1 MQAAAFLCGRQM
13 RNSALQ
19 NKINRR
25 IEMGW
30 FAWIILG
37 GIAGAIAKWIMP
49 GDGPGGLIVTILIG
63 IAGGLVGGYIG
74 TALGFGSVSGLNIP
88 SLLLAIGGA
97 SVLLFLYELIN
108 KK

>member
-1 MQAAAFLCGRQM
+1 MPQSGLRI
-13 RNSALQ
+13 NS
-19 NKINRR
+19 KRR
-25 IEMGW
+25 DGMGW

-49 GDGPGGLIVTILIG
+49 GEGPGGFIVTILIG
-63 IAGGLVGGYIG
+63 IGGGVVGGYIG
-74 TALGFGSVSGLNIP
+74 TVLGLGPVSGLNIP

-97 SVLLFLYELIN
+97 VGLLVIYEMLN

>member
-1 MQAAAFLCGRQM
+1 
-13 RNSALQ
+13 
-19 NKINRR
+19 
-25 IEMGW
+25 MGW

-49 GDGPGGLIVTILIG
+49 GEGPGGFIVTILIG
-63 IAGGLVGGYIG
+63 IGGGVVGGYIG
-74 TALGFGSVSGLNIP
+74 TVLGLGPVSGLNIP

-97 SVLLFLYELIN
+97 VGLLVIYEMLN

>member
-1 MQAAAFLCGRQM
+1 M
-13 RNSALQ
+13 RNSGLR
-19 NKINRR
+19 KIINGR
-25 IEMGW
+25 IRMGW

-49 GDGPGGLIVTILIG
+49 GDGPGGFIVTILIG
-63 IAGGLVGGYIG
+63 IAGGVVGGYIG
-74 TALGFGSVSGLNIP
+74 TKLGLGAVSGLNIP